1 MTGRR
6 PELFGS
12 CDEPATG
19 HACVV
24 LDDRTRLPAHRGES
38 AIRETALG
46 LFNGR
51 DRRQVAVVVT
61 TDGRRVQVP
70 LDELGLAND
79 VSLLGILRSLA
90 LSLAGLLGQIGRASC
105 RERV

>member
-1 MTGRR
+1 
-6 PELFGS
+6 
-12 CDEPATG
+12 
-19 HACVV
+19 
-24 LDDRTRLPAHRGES
+24 
-38 AIRETALG
+38 LG

-70 LDELGLAND
+70 LEDLGLATD

-90 LSLAGLLGQIGRASC
+90 LSLAGLLGLIESSGEGNGGTRRIGR
-105 RERV
+105 